1 MSLSLE
7 EKITQDY
14 VQAMKGRDTLRSSTL
29 NFLRAQIK
37 NVKIDQRVE
46 KIADADVI
54 TVIKKQ
60 VKQRQDSITQF
71 RAGNRE
77 DLAVKEEQEL
87 HILQSYLPAAMP
99 LEALKAVVDEAIKSA
114 GAVSVKDMGKV
125 MKEVLA
131 KVAGQADSQA
141 VSALVK
147 ERLSKL

>member
-1 MSLSLE
+1 MPLE
-7 EKITQDY
+7 DKISQDY

-54 TVIKKQ
+54 IVIKKQ

-87 HILQSYLPAAMP
+87 QILQSYLPVALP
-99 LEALKAVVDEAIKSA
+99 LEALKAVVDEVIKSA
-114 GAVSVKDMGKV
+114 GAASVKDMGKV
-125 MKEVLA
+125 MKEVLV

>member
-1 MSLSLE
+1 MLLE
-7 EKITQDY
+7 DKISQDY

-37 NVKIDQRVE
+37 NAKIDKRIE
-46 KIADADVI
+46 KIADEDVI

-71 RAGNRE
+71 RAGGRE

-87 HILQSYLPAAMP
+87 NILQSYLPAAMP
-99 LEALKAVVDEAIKSA
+99 LEALKAVVDEVIKSA
-114 GAVSVKDMGKV
+114 GAASIKDMGRV
-125 MKEVLA
+125 MKEVLV

-147 ERLSKL
+147 ERLSKM

>member
-1 MSLSLE
+1 MPLE
-7 EKITQDY
+7 DKISQDY

-37 NVKIDQRVE
+37 NAKIDQRVE
-46 KIADADVI
+46 TIADADVI
-54 TVIKKQ
+54 VVIKKQ

-77 DLAVKEEQEL
+77 DLAAREEQEL
-87 HILQSYLPAAMP
+87 NILQSYLPAAMP

-114 GAVSVKDMGKV
+114 GAASIKDMGRV

-147 ERLSKL
+147 ERLSKM

>member
-1 MSLSLE
+1 MSLE
-7 EKITQDY
+7 DKISQDY
-14 VQAMKGRDTLRSSTL
+14 VQAMKARDTLRSSTL

-37 NVKIDQRVE
+37 NAKIDQRVE
-46 KIADADVI
+46 TIADADVI

-71 RAGNRE
+71 RAGSRE
-77 DLAVKEEQEL
+77 DLAIKEEQEL
-87 HILQSYLPAAMP
+87 RILQSYLPAAMP

-114 GAVSVKDMGKV
+114 GAASIKDMGRV
-125 MKEVLA
+125 MKDVLA

-147 ERLSKL
+147 ERLSKM